1 MKKKYIAD
9 GFSTIENMDCFRF
22 RCGSGVYMQLS
33 RDMNRI
39 SLMVKEKG
47 KEAHEIMG
55 INICMKYPVG
65 LNLFDLLY
73 YNVMGLK
80 CKGVTMTIGHDGYI
94 SFVMGLKCKGVTMTI
109 GHDGYISFG
118 TFGGKGED
126 IKIVISDHGSSN
138 VKIYGG
144 GNGNLVG
151 ETHFYDCY
159 SDGIYAVEKI
169 KSLWLLLNAI
179 G

>member
-33 RDMNRI
+33 RDENRI

-73 YNVMGLK
+73 YNAMGLK
-80 CKGVTMTIGHDGYI
+80 CKR
-94 SFVMGLKCKGVTMTI
+94 VTMTI

-138 VKIYGG
+138 VKIYGC
-144 GNGNLVG
+144 GNGNWVG
-151 ETHFYDCY
+151 VTHFYDCY
-159 SDGIYAVEKI
+159 SDGRYAVEKI